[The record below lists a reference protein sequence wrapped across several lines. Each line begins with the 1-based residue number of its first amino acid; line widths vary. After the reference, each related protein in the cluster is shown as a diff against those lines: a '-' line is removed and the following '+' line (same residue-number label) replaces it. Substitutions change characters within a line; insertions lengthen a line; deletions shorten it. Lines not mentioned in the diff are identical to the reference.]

1 MIFVKRGKV
10 PPNLKKVRDDEL
22 ALLRAIALQ
31 RAIVSKDI
39 KKEKYQAYSKKLFD
53 AQHTKCCYCELIE
66 TNGFN
71 DVEHFRPKGRADR
84 SPGSTENHG
93 YWWLAYT
100 WENLLFA
107 CATCNRSN
115 KNDQFPLA
123 DAHTLQAEEQPPGE
137 EKPLLLDP
145 ASTSIN
151 PVAHIVHVL
160 RGSNWHAEPRNN
172 SLLGLKT
179 IEVCDLDRSEL
190 VELRSNHVKLNV
202 KGHVDAIERLMQ
214 LNEPANLLYEFE
226 RALGLLEPQ
235 HAHMALN
242 YDALRHFISDAQLQT
257 ALNRTWPQPHEVG
270 IPPP

>member
-10 PPNLKKVRDDEL
+10 PPNLKKVRETEL
-22 ALLRAIALQ
+22 ASLRVIAQQ
-31 RAIVSKDI
+31 RTIVSKDI
-39 KKEKYQAYSKKLFD
+39 RDKYRAFSKKLFD
-53 AQHTKCCYCELIE
+53 AQHSKCCYCELIE

-84 SPGSTENHG
+84 SPGSAEKHG

-123 DAHTLQAEEQPPGE
+123 DAQTLQAEEQPPGE

-145 ASTSIN
+145 ASTSNN

-172 SLLGLKT
+172 SQYGRYT
-179 IEVCDLDRSEL
+179 IAVCGLDRDEL
-190 VELRSNHVKLNV
+190 LELRGNHVANIVEPQAK
-202 KGHVDAIERLMQ
+202 AILRLMGQ
-214 LNEPANLLYEFE
+214 NQQDNLEHEFE

-242 YDALRHFISDAQLQT
+242 YDALRHFISDAQLQA

-270 IPPP
+270 IPRP